1 MQAGV
6 WEISAPD
13 QRPCTDTGAG
23 GRVRATGAGRGR
35 AAASTHRAW
44 PAPAHAR
51 ASTELRLSEPPRRF
65 PLWPLLATLGVQT
78 LATAA
83 AYSLPAVAPVVAPDL
98 GIPPSWIGFFV
109 SIVYGVGILSALG
122 SPRLIHERGATRVSQ
137 AVLVAT
143 LAMLAVAAS
152 GSVWT
157 VALGAA
163 LMGLAY
169 GATAPAATHMLVPLT
184 PPERMNMVI
193 SLRQIGVPLGGV
205 VAGLVMPRLTHVL
218 GWQTA
223 LLVQIVPCLL
233 LLLALEA
240 VRRRW
245 DGRSAEHG
253 RSAPAGAAKAGP
265 QGSAREP
272 GPARHRLRPAAMMR
286 ESVPLRRLLLA
297 VFVFSGL
304 QLCFVAFMTT
314 HMTTA
319 VGLDLVRAGQM
330 LATYQVSG
338 VLTRPIWGWMADNLL
353 PARRL
358 LAIQSVL
365 MCAAAVTAGQL
376 APGSPAALVM
386 AVAVIGGMSAS
397 GYTGIAYGELARL
410 GGARRTE
417 TTGLGSAFMFAG
429 VLVLPTLM
437 SLAVLRFGGFEA
449 AYTAIGLLA
458 LCGGALLVLPQRR
471 ARAV

>member
-1 MQAGV
+1 MQPTGFGV
-6 WEISAPD
+6 AEDDEA
-13 QRPCTDTGAG
+13 GAG
-23 GRVRATGAGRGR
+23 PCVQGARR
-35 AAASTHRAW
+35 
-44 PAPAHAR
+44 PR
-51 ASTELRLSEPPRRF
+51 ASTELRLSHPPRRF

-83 AYSLPAVAPVVAPDL
+83 AYSIPAVAPVVAPDL
-98 GIPPSWIGFFV
+98 AIPPSWIGFFV

-122 SPRLIHERGATRVSQ
+122 SPRLIHEQGATRVSQ
-137 AVLVAT
+137 GVLVAT
-143 LAMLAVAAS
+143 LAMLAVAAT

-169 GATAPAATHMLVPLT
+169 GATAPASTHMLVPLT

-205 VAGLVMPRLTHVL
+205 VAGLVMPRLTHL
-218 GWQTA
+218 FGWQVA
-223 LLVQIVPCLL
+223 LLIQIVPCLL
-233 LLLALEA
+233 LLLALET

-245 DGRSAEHG
+245 DGRGKAAAGSG
-253 RSAPAGAAKAGP
+253 GVRPLPPAGPSQLVG
-265 QGSAREP
+265 GSRGSGSERTA
-272 GPARHRLRPAAMMR
+272 PARHRLQPAAMMR

-319 VGLDLVRAGQM
+319 VGLDLVHAGQM
-330 LATYQVSG
+330 LAAYQVSG
-338 VLTRPIWGWMADNLL
+338 VVTRPIWGWVADNLL
-353 PARRL
+353 PARWL

-365 MCAAAVTAGQL
+365 MCAAAVTAGHL
-376 APGSPAALVM
+376 GPGAPAVLVM
-386 AVAVIGGMSAS
+386 AVAVAGGMSAS
-397 GYTGIAYGELARL
+397 GYTGIAYAELARL
-410 GGARRTE
+410 GGPRRTE

-429 VLVLPTLM
+429 VLVLPTAM
-437 SLAVLRFGGFEA
+437 SFAVLRFGGFEA

-458 LCGGALLVLPQRR
+458 LCGGALLSLPQPKASPVPDR
-471 ARAV
+471 AST